1 MIARVSAIVY
11 QAGYSCV
18 QNRNSFDSYTFN
30 ANSYLIEH
38 RLSYHSCVL
47 KYLRCKYFVDRAVCR
62 KVLAGSEVLK
72 MEHQLT
78 RTVFRLSHLICVR
91 ITTDDHASRLL
102 H

>member
-1 MIARVSAIVY
+1 MYIKLGTLVCRTGILLIATRSMLTVILLNI
-11 QAGYSCV
+11 G
-18 QNRNSFDSYTFN
+18 
-30 ANSYLIEH
+30 YLIT
-38 RLSYHSCVL
+38 RVL
-47 KYLRCKYFVDRAVCR
+47 KYLRCKYFVDKAVCR

-78 RTVFRLSHLICVR
+78 RNVFRLSHLICVR

>member
-1 MIARVSAIVY
+1 MCRTGILLIATRSMLTVILLNI
-11 QAGYSCV
+11 G
-18 QNRNSFDSYTFN
+18 
-30 ANSYLIEH
+30 YLIT
-38 RLSYHSCVL
+38 RVL
-47 KYLRCKYFVDRAVCR
+47 KYLRCKYFVDKAVCR

-78 RTVFRLSHLICVR
+78 RNVFRLSHLICVR

>member
-1 MIARVSAIVY
+1 MCRTGILLIATRSMLTVILLNI
-11 QAGYSCV
+11 G
-18 QNRNSFDSYTFN
+18 
-30 ANSYLIEH
+30 YLIT
-38 RLSYHSCVL
+38 RVL
-47 KYLRCKYFVDRAVCR
+47 KYLRCKYFVDKVVCR

-78 RTVFRLSHLICVR
+78 RNVFRLSHLICVR